1 MKYTVVIRQP
11 VPETIRPELEQQLTE
26 RFGLSAEQ
34 SARLAARRAGRLM
47 KPTTRERAELLLE
60 LLTVVGA
67 PANLEEVP
75 EEAPARPAE
84 DDAVLAPTLASSGM
98 PGTGLGSFGPGTGLG
113 TAPAFTGPGA
123 DLFAPA
129 PAVADPF
136 AAAPASA
143 GAGLPDWARS
153 ARSGGSDTVGALGA
167 ASMGAAPTVVGAVG
181 LEAANPAA
189 RSIPA
194 APIGAAPSG
203 TGLPA
208 TATLPSLATAADPF
222 ASPAP
227 QTAPAGDDWA
237 DFAGSLGNA
246 DPAEAPER
254 GATPKGPEFM
264 TAVTETVVGDSKSAR
279 RRRSLAQQITVGT
292 LLPLVLSSLLTLA
305 LLALF
310 LPGLQRQLVQD
321 NAGVLAASLGTNL
334 STGSQSLAFSQI
346 DDIVKNS
353 QVGFVR
359 VELPGGNS
367 YLRSR
372 TPGQND
378 RLNTQVGQ
386 WVGSHPTG
394 GTLRLGNTSYVV
406 SRVTVIG
413 DDIGR
418 PSVVPAGQATD
429 ANLIRRVTVG
439 LPSTQAD
446 RNLQRTTLLVLLST
460 LAGLALAAWLALRA
474 ARRIVQPITE
484 LVKVADAISLG
495 DLTRPV
501 RAANNDEIGDLAQ
514 ALERMRLSLEAAM
527 DRLRRRRRG

>member
-11 VPETIRPELEQQLTE
+11 VPESIRPELEQQLTE

-75 EEAPARPAE
+75 EEPAARPAE
-84 DDAVLAPTLASSGM
+84 DDAVLAPTLASPSVSSTSF
-98 PGTGLGSFGPGTGLG
+98 TGFGPGNGLG
-113 TAPAFTGPGA
+113 AASPFGA
-123 DLFAPA
+123 AADPFAPA
-129 PAVADPF
+129 AASADPF
-136 AAAPASA
+136 AAAPAET
-143 GAGLPDWARS
+143 GLDAGLPDWARTG
-153 ARSGGSDTVGALGA
+153 RSGAATAVRTV
-167 ASMGAAPTVVGAVG
+167 PV
-181 LEAANPAA
+181 
-189 RSIPA
+189 PA

-208 TATLPSLATAADPF
+208 AATLPPLATAADPF
-222 ASPAP
+222 AAPASAP
-227 QTAPAGDDWA
+227 APAGDDWA
-237 DFAGSLGNA
+237 DFAGSLSTP
-246 DPAEAPER
+246 DTEAPER
-254 GATPKGPEFM
+254 ASTPKGPEFM
-264 TAVTETVVGDSKSAR
+264 TAVTETVVSDGKPAGR
-279 RRRSLAQQITVGT
+279 RRNLAQQITLGT

-334 STGSQSLAFSQI
+334 TTGSQSLAFSQI

-359 VELPGGNS
+359 VELPGGTS

-372 TPGQND
+372 TPDQND
-378 RLNTQVGQ
+378 RLNTELGQ

-394 GTLRLGNTSYVV
+394 GTLSLNGTSYVV
-406 SRVTVIG
+406 SRVTVVG
-413 DDIGR
+413 DEIGR
-418 PSVVPAGQATD
+418 PSVVPAASATD

-439 LPSTQAD
+439 LPSAQAD

-460 LAGLALAAWLALRA
+460 LAGLALAAWLALRS

-501 RAANNDEIGDLAQ
+501 RAGNNDEIGDLAQ

-527 DRLRRRRRG
+527 DRLRRRRRS

>member
-11 VPETIRPELEQQLTE
+11 VPESIRPELEQQLTE

-67 PANLEEVP
+67 PASLEEVP
-75 EEAPARPAE
+75 EDLPAARPAE
-84 DDAVLAPTLASSGM
+84 DDAVLAPTLASASL
-98 PGTGLGSFGPGTGLG
+98 TGPGRLDVGLG
-113 TAPAFTGPGA
+113 TPSPFAASPAADA

-129 PAVADPF
+129 ASGAALADPF
-136 AAAPASA
+136 AAAPAFPGGGA
-143 GAGLPDWARS
+143 DAGLPDWARS
-153 ARSGGSDTVGALGA
+153 ARSGGA
-167 ASMGAAPTVVGAVG
+167 AVS
-181 LEAANPAA
+181 L
-189 RSIPA
+189 PA

-208 TATLPSLATAADPF
+208 AATLPPLATAADPF
-222 ASPAP
+222 ASPVG
-227 QTAPAGDDWA
+227 APATLPADALPADDWA
-237 DFAGSLGNA
+237 DFAGSLGGPGSA
-246 DPAEAPER
+246 AEVPER
-254 GATPKGPEFM
+254 ESAPKGPEFM
-264 TAVTETVVGDSKSAR
+264 TAVTETAVSENRKAGP
-279 RRRSLAQQITVGT
+279 RRSLAQQITVGT

-334 STGSQSLAFSQI
+334 TTGSQSLAFSQI
-346 DDIVKNS
+346 DDIVKNA

-372 TPGQND
+372 TPEQND
-378 RLNTQVGQ
+378 RLNTQLGQ

-394 GTLRLGNTSYVV
+394 GTLRLNGTSYVV
-406 SRVTVIG
+406 SRVVVVG
-413 DDIGR
+413 NDIGQ
-418 PSVVPAGQATD
+418 PTVVPVGRETD
-429 ANLIRRVTVG
+429 ANLLRRVTVG

-446 RNLQRTTLLVLLST
+446 RNLLRTTLLVLLST
-460 LAGLALAAWLALRA
+460 LAGLALAAWLALRS

-501 RAANNDEIGDLAQ
+501 RAGNNDEIGDLAQ

>member
-11 VPETIRPELEQQLTE
+11 VPESIRPELELQLTE

-47 KPTTRERAELLLE
+47 KPTTQERAELLLE
-60 LLTVVGA
+60 LLTLVGA
-67 PANLEEVP
+67 PASLEEVP
-75 EEAPARPAE
+75 EDAPTPRPAE
-84 DDAVLAPTLASSGM
+84 DDAVLASPLAAPVAVSSAF
-98 PGTGLGSFGPGTGLG
+98 PSSL
-113 TAPAFTGPGA
+113 TAEP
-123 DLFAPA
+123 DLFAPVGA
-129 PAVADPF
+129 ATGGAADPF
-136 AAAPASA
+136 AAPAAFA
-143 GAGLPDWARS
+143 GEDSGLPDWARP
-153 ARSGGSDTVGALGA
+153 ARTEVAVGAGGGGLGVPL
-167 ASMGAAPTVVGAVG
+167 G
-181 LEAANPAA
+181 
-189 RSIPA
+189 A
-194 APIGAAPSG
+194 APIGAPPSG
-203 TGLPA
+203 TALPA
-208 TATLPSLATAADPF
+208 MPLMATPATAADPF
-222 ASPAP
+222 ASPDP
-227 QTAPAGDDWA
+227 APAASDDWA
-237 DFAGSLGNA
+237 DFAGSLGG
-246 DPAEAPER
+246 AEQASGAATER
-254 GATPKGPEFM
+254 PSAPKGPEFM
-264 TAVTETVVGDSKSAR
+264 TAVTETAVTENKVTG
-279 RRRSLAQQITVGT
+279 RRSSLARQITLGT
-292 LLPLVLSSLLTLA
+292 LLPLVLSSLLTLG

-346 DDIVKNS
+346 DDIVQNS

-359 VELPGGNS
+359 VEVPGGTS

-372 TPGQND
+372 TPAQND

-386 WVGSHPTG
+386 WTAAHPTG

-406 SRVTVIG
+406 SRVVVVG
-413 DDIGR
+413 DEIGR
-418 PSVVPAGQATD
+418 PTVVPVGRETD
-429 ANLIRRVTVG
+429 TTLLRRVTVG

-460 LAGLALAAWLALRA
+460 LAGLALATWLALRA

-501 RAANNDEIGDLAQ
+501 RAGNNDEIGDLAQ

>member
-11 VPETIRPELEQQLTE
+11 VPESIRPELEQQLTA

-67 PANLEEVP
+67 PAHLEEVP
-75 EEAPARPAE
+75 EEAAPARPAE
-84 DDAVLAPTLASSGM
+84 DDAVLAAPLAATGFA
-98 PGTGLGSFGPGTGLG
+98 GAGRLDGLGAPSAFTPSAF
-113 TAPAFTGPGA
+113 TAPRSDEA

-129 PAVADPF
+129 GGAARADPF
-136 AAAPASA
+136 AATLPA
-143 GAGLPDWARS
+143 GQDRGTDTGLPDWARS
-153 ARSGGSDTVGALGA
+153 ARSAPVA
-167 ASMGAAPTVVGAVG
+167 AGPAGTASLAP
-181 LEAANPAA
+181 
-189 RSIPA
+189 

-208 TATLPSLATAADPF
+208 AAAPPALATAADPF
-222 ASPAP
+222 AAAVTGTPTGP
-227 QTAPAGDDWA
+227 TDDWA
-237 DFAGSLGNA
+237 DFAGSLGGPGSGA
-246 DPAEAPER
+246 APPER
-254 GATPKGPEFM
+254 EHAPRGAEFM
-264 TAVTETVVGDSKSAR
+264 TAVTETAAGEGRKAGP
-279 RRRSLAQQITVGT
+279 RRSLAQQITVGT

-334 STGSQSLAFSQI
+334 TTGSQSLAFSQI

-372 TPGQND
+372 TPAQND
-378 RLNTQVGQ
+378 ALNTRLGE

-394 GTLRLGNTSYVV
+394 GTLRLDGTSYVV
-406 SRVTVIG
+406 SRVVVVGNAIG
-413 DDIGR
+413 Q
-418 PSVVPAGQATD
+418 PTVVPVGRETET
-429 ANLIRRVTVG
+429 NLIRRVTVG
-439 LPSTQAD
+439 LPSAQAD
-446 RNLQRTTLLVLLST
+446 RNLLRTTLLVVLST
-460 LAGLALAAWLALRA
+460 LAGLALATWLALRA

-501 RAANNDEIGDLAQ
+501 RPGNNDEIGDLAQ

>member
-11 VPETIRPELEQQLTE
+11 VPESIRPELEQQLTE

-47 KPTTRERAELLLE
+47 KPTTRDRAELLLE
-60 LLTVVGA
+60 LLTLVGA

-75 EEAPARPAE
+75 DEAPAARPAE
-84 DDAVLAPTLASSGM
+84 DDAVLAPTLASPSVSGTGFTGFGQ
-98 PGTGLGSFGPGTGLG
+98 GTGLGGSGLGSTGLG
-113 TAPAFTGPGA
+113 SAGLGGASPFAAPAA
-123 DLFAPA
+123 DPFAPA
-129 PAVADPF
+129 SAVADPF
-136 AAAPASA
+136 AAAPAPSFGGA
-143 GAGLPDWARS
+143 GAEAGLPDWARG
-153 ARSGGSDTVGALGA
+153 ARGA
-167 ASMGAAPTVVGAVG
+167 AEMA
-181 LEAANPAA
+181 PAA
-189 RSIPA
+189 LSMPA
-194 APIGAAPSG
+194 VAIGAAPSG

-208 TATLPSLATAADPF
+208 AATLPPLATAADPF

-227 QTAPAGDDWA
+227 QSVPAGDDWA
-237 DFAGSLGNA
+237 DFAGSLGPA
-246 DPAEAPER
+246 GGAEAPER
-254 GATPKGPEFM
+254 ENTPKGPEFM
-264 TAVTETVVGDSKSAR
+264 TAVTETVVSDGKQAG
-279 RRRSLAQQITVGT
+279 RRRSLAQQITLGT

-305 LLALF
+305 LLTLF

-359 VELPGGNS
+359 VELPGGTS

-372 TPGQND
+372 TPDQND
-378 RLNTQVGQ
+378 RLNTQLGQ

-394 GTLRLGNTSYVV
+394 GTLSLNGTSYVV

-439 LPSTQAD
+439 LPSAQAD

-501 RAANNDEIGDLAQ
+501 RAGNNDEIGDLAQ

>member
-11 VPETIRPELEQQLTE
+11 VPESIRPELEQQLTE
-26 RFGLSAEQ
+26 RFGLSADQ

-75 EEAPARPAE
+75 EDAPAPRPAE
-84 DDAVLAPTLASSGM
+84 DDAVLAPTLASSSLAGA
-98 PGTGLGSFGPGTGLG
+98 GFAGLSRPDGLG
-113 TAPAFTGPGA
+113 TAPASPFAAPLTGGA
-123 DLFAPA
+123 DPFAPA
-129 PAVADPF
+129 GTVADPF
-136 AAAPASA
+136 AAAPVSPSASTE
-143 GAGLPDWARS
+143 AGLPDWARS
-153 ARSGGSDTVGALGA
+153 PRSGGAGLASTA
-167 ASMGAAPTVVGAVG
+167 ATLPG
-181 LEAANPAA
+181 
-189 RSIPA
+189 
-194 APIGAAPSG
+194 APIGTAPSG
-203 TGLPA
+203 TGLLA
-208 TATLPSLATAADPF
+208 TATLPPLATAADPF
-222 ASPAP
+222 ASPAAGA
-227 QTAPAGDDWA
+227 QDTPAADDWA
-237 DFAGSLGNA
+237 DFAGSLGG
-246 DPAEAPER
+246 AEGGVAESR
-254 GATPKGPEFM
+254 REATPKGPEFM
-264 TAVTETVVGDSKSAR
+264 TAVTETVVGESKQAGP
-279 RRRSLAQQITVGT
+279 RRSLTQQITLGT

-378 RLNTQVGQ
+378 RLNTQLGQ

-418 PSVVPAGQATD
+418 PSVVPAGRATE

-446 RNLQRTTLLVLLST
+446 RNLLRTTLLVLLST
-460 LAGLALAAWLALRA
+460 LAGLALAAWLAIRS

-501 RAANNDEIGDLAQ
+501 RAGNNDEIGDLAQ